1 MFSVYWGADC
11 SHPPQDWSNFS
22 GCLRQVVSH
31 PPTRRPTA
39 FAWKRLN
46 LARVS
51 AGKAP
56 PIELVWVSVLA
67 ADRVYI
73 YIIPPLLISDQFLQ
87 KYFRC
92 KTNILEYCFL
102 SHGDILTTPSAKNKE
117 HTVIIIRN
125 SGFSF
130 ICSRV
135 IYPGVV
141 KVIYLG
147 WGLSWILPGRL
158 PGFFSL
164 LLSFLFWCC
173 LFQGSDIVQ
182 RPCTEVCL
190 LYTYL
195 IGVYSSRFSL

>member
-1 MFSVYWGADC
+1 MFAPSLEPVEFFRLSSTGGLAPSYVET
-11 SHPPQDWSNFS
+11 H
-22 GCLRQVVSH
+22 CLRVET
-31 PPTRRPTA
+31 PKPCALFGRKGTP
-39 FAWKRLN
+39 L
-46 LARVS
+46 
-51 AGKAP
+51 
-56 PIELVWVSVLA
+56 ELVWVSDLS

-92 KTNILEYCFL
+92 KINILEYCFL

-117 HTVIIIRN
+117 HTVIIIMN

-164 LLSFLFWCC
+164 LLPFQFWCC
-173 LFQGSDIVQ
+173 LVQGSDIVQ